1 LAYTHFG
8 TIRAQSSP
16 PACTIKIFKGNR
28 KSVFLARDLC
38 ISARLRATLETA
50 VSQVG
55 GKLVDKVDGA
65 QVYVGAFRE
74 KDDYVQASRA
84 GAVVGNLTWLYY
96 MLANEK
102 WISPRCH
109 LLHYPLVRGGMQEMK
124 ELVPLKL
131 RMGADLGD
139 DGDEFPGRSKGLSR
153 KID

>member
-1 LAYTHFG
+1 
-8 TIRAQSSP
+8 
-16 PACTIKIFKGNR
+16 
-28 KSVFLARDLC
+28 VFLARDLC

-55 GKLVDKVDGA
+55 GKLVDRVDGA

-74 KDDYVQASRA
+74 KDDYVQASRM

-124 ELVPLKL
+124 EFVVPPDD
-131 RMGADLGD
+131 GADLGD
-139 DGDEFPGRSKGLSR
+139 DGDEFPGRSKGLSGE
-153 KID
+153 ID